1 MGHWPPSLDGGL
13 LLFSLS
19 RFTLSQSS
27 DVLNIGAGSEDAQVI
42 QIQAKL
48 RYKENTK
55 WFNQWY
61 NIVNWRTMS
70 KVMHVVLHTN
80 MFIYFARRRGRACC
94 SLSVLFEGVYNDR
107 RSLRK
112 ELCLWKPPTPRL
124 SAAQTT
130 LRLQNLRDYRQLL
143 HEQELKALKE
153 VRCGLEPDRSSQH
166 KIL

>member
-1 MGHWPPSLDGGL
+1 MGHWPTSLDRGL
-13 LLFSLS
+13 LVWSLS

-70 KVMHVVLHTN
+70 KVGNALGPPHERVYLLCKAKGQSLLLFVCPVLRVIMIAGH
-80 MFIYFARRRGRACC
+80 
-94 SLSVLFEGVYNDR
+94 
-107 RSLRK
+107 
-112 ELCLWKPPTPRL
+112 
-124 SAAQTT
+124 
-130 LRLQNLRDYRQLL
+130 
-143 HEQELKALKE
+143 
-153 VRCGLEPDRSSQH
+153 
-166 KIL
+166 